1 MLTSPLLTGVFRSV
15 PCCSA
20 TEKPVDS
27 RIPVCE
33 PAQVGASGIQKS
45 LVKLRLA
52 TFTNTILQ
60 YGIGMPK
67 GEVARSAEEAEAVAK
82 SLGTFL

>member
-1 MLTSPLLTGVFRSV
+1 MLTSPLLAGIFRPV

-20 TEKPVDS
+20 KEKPVDP

-33 PAQVGASGIQKS
+33 PAQVGASGTQNS
-45 LVKLRLA
+45 TVKFRLA
-52 TFTNTILQ
+52 IITNTILQ
-60 YGIGMPK
+60 YGVGMPK